1 MKFYADIMTV
11 SHLQLLEKKCIR
23 FSLLHDYSKLT
34 LCLSDVA
41 HHFTNETYRQCR
53 PKRNPNVMKYRRILH
68 WITDVSKKGGYC
80 IIQRKIA
87 FFNWII
93 ECFISYGKKS
103 ETQIFALQEFHL
115 WDLES
120 TLDYSR
126 RLYVSRSRIEKSRKV
141 LNY

>member
-1 MKFYADIMTV
+1 MVMKFHADSMTV

-87 FFNWII
+87 FFQLNYRMFH
-93 ECFISYGKKS
+93 FIWKEKWNTNICGMSL
-103 ETQIFALQEFHL
+103 IA
-115 WDLES
+115 
-120 TLDYSR
+120 
-126 RLYVSRSRIEKSRKV
+126 SRISSLRSWIDAG
-141 LNY
+141 LFT